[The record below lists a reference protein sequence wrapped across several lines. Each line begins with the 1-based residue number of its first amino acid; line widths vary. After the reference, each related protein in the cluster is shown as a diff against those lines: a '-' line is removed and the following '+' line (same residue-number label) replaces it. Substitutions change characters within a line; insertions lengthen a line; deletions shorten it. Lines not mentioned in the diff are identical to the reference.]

1 MAIDGVIITV
11 MIIILIG
18 KPIKVFETMFYP
30 KTYLGPYPTYWNILR
45 KSINSN

>member
-1 MAIDGVIITV
+1 MSMAIDRVIITV

-30 KTYLGPYPTYWNILR
+30 KTFRTISNILELFA
-45 KSINSN
+45 KVN